1 MPKLVGTL
9 TQTQITVAA
18 AAALQ
23 PQAGK
28 LFFSSENCKFYFLS
42 GPPIPPISSDLF
54 VYDVN
59 LIIINFS

>member
-1 MPKLVGTL
+1 MQKLVGTL
-9 TQTQITVAA
+9 TQIQITVT

-23 PQAGK
+23 PQAGQ

-54 VYDVN
+54 VCDVY
-59 LIIINFS
+59 LIIHFS

>member
-9 TQTQITVAA
+9 TQAQITI

-28 LFFSSENCKFYFLS
+28 LFFSSENCKFYYLS
-42 GPPIPPISSDLF
+42 
-54 VYDVN
+54 
-59 LIIINFS
+59 